1 MRKYN
6 VYIIYIYIYFFKL
19 SAFQLVIME
28 ETAQHLVYVSAHK
41 ALLES
46 GVIKVMIINSSLDKI
61 NGKANVNL

>member
-1 MRKYN
+1 
-6 VYIIYIYIYFFKL
+6 
-19 SAFQLVIME
+19 ME

-46 GVIKVMIINSSLDKI
+46 GVIKVIIINSILNKK